1 MIEVQGLTKNY
12 GSVVAVRDVS
22 FCASKGAVVGLLGPN
37 GAGKTTTLRMLAGVL
52 GPTFGNI
59 VIAGD
64 DILESPLKA
73 RANIGY
79 LAETSPLYQEMR
91 VLDYLLYRAA
101 LKSIRRR
108 MRSDAVRSAATAAHC
123 ADVLDIDVSR
133 LSRGYRQRVG
143 LADALLAT
151 PPVLLL
157 DEPTAGLDP
166 NQIREVRELIGQLAP
181 NHTIILSTHVLAEV
195 EAICTE
201 AVVIHRGQL
210 VAHDTLNALRARRHY
225 ADVIL
230 VARDPER
237 RTPAI
242 CTELGWSVRTDF
254 TVSDSKQ
261 ESIESNLS
269 RYSVSP
275 KDAATSTG
283 AQLESLIATLVQN
296 GVGLREVRR
305 AQATLEE
312 VFSALTDPGDAP

>member
-1 MIEVQGLTKNY
+1 MIDVQGLTKNY
-12 GSVVAVRDVS
+12 GSVVAVHDVS

-52 GPTFGNI
+52 GPTFGKI

-79 LAETSPLYQEMR
+79 LAEAAPLYPEMR
-91 VLDYLLYRAA
+91 VIDYLLYRAA

-108 MRSDAVRSAATAAHC
+108 MRSDAVRWRPQRRTAATSWTY
-123 ADVLDIDVSR
+123 VSR

-166 NQIREVRELIGQLAP
+166 NQIREVRELIGQLAAS
-181 NHTIILSTHVLAEV
+181 HTIILSTHVLAEV

-201 AVVIHRGQL
+201 AVVIHKGQL
-210 VAHDTLNALRARRHY
+210 VAHDTLDALRARRQY
-225 ADVIL
+225 TDVIL
-230 VARDPER
+230 LVAIPTGGPRQSAPNSAGRYARFLRAAIR
-237 RTPAI
+237 RKNPANPI
-242 CTELGWSVRTDF
+242 R
-254 TVSDSKQ
+254 VS
-261 ESIESNLS
+261 
-269 RYSVSP
+269 
-275 KDAATSTG
+275 
-283 AQLESLIATLVQN
+283 IA
-296 GVGLREVRR
+296 
-305 AQATLEE
+305 
-312 VFSALTDPGDAP
+312 

>member
-1 MIEVQGLTKNY
+1 MIDVQGLTKNY
-12 GSVVAVRDVS
+12 GSVVAVHDVS

-52 GPTFGNI
+52 GPTFGKI

-79 LAETSPLYQEMR
+79 LAEAAPLYPEMR
-91 VLDYLLYRAA
+91 VIDYLLYRAA

-108 MRSDAVRSAATAAHC
+108 MRSDAVRSAAAAAHC
-123 ADVLDIDVSR
+123 GDVLDVDVSR

-181 NHTIILSTHVLAEV
+181 SHTIILSTHVLAEV

-201 AVVIHRGQL
+201 AVVIHKGQL
-210 VAHDTLNALRARRHY
+210 VAHDTLDALRARRQY
-225 ADVIL
+225 TDVIL
-230 VARDPER
+230 LVSDPNR

-242 CTELGWSVRTDF
+242 CAELGWTVRKVSTG
-254 TVSDSKQ
+254 SDSPQ
-261 ESIESNLS
+261 ESSESDS
-269 RYSVSP
+269 SQYSVSP
-275 KDAATSTG
+275 KDATTATG
-283 AQLESLIATLVQN
+283 AQLESLVATLVQN

-305 AQATLEE
+305 TQATLEE
-312 VFSALTDPGDAP
+312 VFSALTDPEEAP